1 MSSSGGHIAGTHEIL
16 NHGPNSQRPS
26 IPMPGKGCRASEP
39 GRYPTDVQDVADAL
53 HATGSAVQRRSGAL
67 ASPLGTTF
75 AVSELILIRSWAEFH
90 TLRVRTELED
100 CWGIETLAEVIAL
113 YPTGSPSPRWMVRRH
128 TDAVEIQHLS
138 GERQIVR
145 SVLDALDSMIAPLPE
160 PSSED
165 IQLCNDL

>member
-1 MSSSGGHIAGTHEIL
+1 MSSSDGYY
-16 NHGPNSQRPS
+16 
-26 IPMPGKGCRASEP
+26 IPMPGNGYRGSEP
-39 GRYPTDVQDVADAL
+39 GKYHAGVQDVADTP
-53 HATGSAVQRRSGAL
+53 HATAGTGQHRSGAL

-75 AVSELILIRSWAEFH
+75 AGSELILIRSWAEFH

-113 YPTGSPSPRWMVRRH
+113 YPTGSPSPHWMVRRH

-165 IQLCNDL
+165 IQLCNGPLSLQLHSDLDA